1 MTSKKRKTL
10 LDADENDDFDD
21 DDSGSDFDDDED
33 PDQIEV
39 PGGGRDLNTAVTY
52 AQNIRSGVG
61 INVNK
66 QANSAPSGS
75 HSGSNISAAFLKF
88 GNSNSNNSSNNN
100 NNNNSHNNNKVNSSS
115 ISKPTSLLLSNN
127 SNSSNISNNSNSSSN
142 NNNNNNINNNNI
154 SVLRPTIV
162 THTTKSA
169 IAGGKFTALPTTI
182 TTKVAIDKSLNNNMP
197 KKLTAALGNAS
208 GTNTATTRIS
218 GTAGGN
224 PGSSSSSSS
233 TNLSAASA
241 YLSSG
246 AGNYL
251 NSLSTNDLMSL
262 AAYVASKGAPNSN
275 NNNNINNNINSNISN
290 NNNINNNS
298 SYFSGSG
305 GGASTSAASAAN
317 FNMAASLL
325 AQMSYAGAAT
335 PMRAPYKLPPG
346 SMPQSAAAS
355 AVKSNSGAGGG
366 SAATATAAAAAGA
379 AGGGGGG
386 GMKVNTMM
394 LEKLQKLIAL
404 NPEYLTSGIPNH
416 VMTQLFMQPMRMTQ
430 QQQQQQQQL
439 QQLQL
444 QNAAVANANAAT
456 AAAAAAAASAAVYVQ
471 QEEDE
476 VDYEEMGV
484 AETYADY
491 WPAKLKLGKKHPDA
505 VVETASLSSVDP
517 CDVYYKMSI
526 PAETI
531 NSGQLSALQLESI
544 TYASQAHDHLLPDG
558 SRAGFLIGDGAGVG
572 KGRTIAGIIYENYL
586 KGRKKA
592 LWISVSN
599 DLKYDAERDLSDIGA
614 TRIEVHALNKFKYAK
629 ISSDANNNCK
639 RGVIFS
645 TYSALIGE
653 SNNKTGKYRSRFRQL
668 LQWCGE
674 DFEGLIIFDECH
686 KAKNLC
692 PVGSGKP
699 TKTGQTVLELQQ
711 KLPKARVVYAS
722 ATGASE
728 PKNMAYMVRLGLWG
742 QGTAFGS
749 FGDFITAVE
758 RRGVGA
764 MEIVAMDMKLR
775 GMYIARQLSF
785 KGVSFKIEEVPLSKE
800 FRRIYDQSVELW
812 VEAMQK
818 FTEAAEL
825 IDAESRMKKT
835 MWGQFW
841 SSHQRFFKYLC
852 IAAKVNHAV
861 LVARESIKY
870 GKCVVIGLQSTG
882 EARTLDQLER
892 DDGELTDFVSTAKG
906 VFQSFVERHFPA
918 PDRNRINRIL
928 GLYDETPPVKQEP
941 HSLLNNNN
949 NSNNNNNNSSSGGIG
964 GSSSSRSKRKGAGKG
979 SGRKTK
985 KKKRSGSWQ
994 YSDSDEEAAH
1004 TSSGDLD
1011 NNSDNAADSDDA
1023 CDDDHAG
1030 GDNDDDDD
1038 DDDDDNNDNE
1048 ADDDENDNEAD
1059 DDEDKHDGD
1068 SDRHSVASDYSS
1080 DFNPFFMSG
1089 SDSDI
1094 DPWVNARSKKSS
1106 GSANKKT
1113 QKKSKTKKKSIKKEP
1128 KIKKEP
1134 ATGAPPASSNSNSNN
1149 NSNNNNNN
1157 NNNATMSATVVAALN
1172 AAKSRKP
1179 QQQSTQDKIQDLLQ
1193 KKQELK
1199 GTMTPVGVNGVKLN
1213 YGPPPKDAIERACTM
1228 KEELLRKIERL
1239 GARLP
1244 PNTLDQLIDE
1254 LGGPDNVAEMTGRRG
1269 RVVQS
1274 DDGSIQYES
1283 RTESDV
1289 PLETLNI
1296 TEKQRFM
1303 DGQKDVAIISEAASS
1318 GISLQSDRRV
1328 FNQRRRVHITL
1339 ELPWSADRAIQQFG
1353 RTHRSNQVNAP
1364 EYIFLIS
1371 DLAGERRFAST
1382 VAKRLESLGA
1392 LTHGDRRATET
1403 RDLSQFNIDNKYG
1416 RQALETVMRTIM
1428 GYESPLVPPPTDYS
1442 GEFFKDIAGA
1452 LVGVG
1457 IIVNSESHPGVLSL
1471 DKDYNNISK
1480 FLNRILGCPV
1490 DLQNRLFKYFTDTM
1504 TAIINQAKR
1513 GGRFDL
1519 GIVDLGAAGENV
1531 TRVRLMRFMRKH
1543 ATGVAPTEL
1552 HTVRVERG
1560 MIWQEAIDKYADLF
1574 NEHEGFYTSHQLRN
1588 QKRTAILVV
1597 VIEQQPARSSTDADS
1612 SSKAQKKKS
1621 RTKKEIMCQIYRP
1634 NTGLQVRHE
1643 SLAELEK
1650 KYRKVASEEA
1660 EPHWTEQYD
1669 ASVHTCS
1676 HAYWNGN
1683 CRNVSLGNDCE
1694 VGLRQRLYHVLAGSV
1709 LSVWG
1714 RVEHILNTR
1723 SNSKMQVIRMKTT
1736 EGEKIVGTMIPKSC
1750 FEPLMNDLRSDSEK
1764 QEEFNY

>member
-1 MTSKKRKTL
+1 MTSKKRKTP
-10 LDADENDDFDD
+10 FDD
-21 DDSGSDFDDDED
+21 DDDIDEDDSGSDFDDDED
-33 PDQIEV
+33 PDLIEV

-61 INVNK
+61 VTK
-66 QANSAPSGS
+66 GQAPTPPTAASGLPT
-75 HSGSNISAAFLKF
+75 IT
-88 GNSNSNNSSNNN
+88 NNSTVAPKIVISQNN
-100 NNNNSHNNNKVNSSS
+100 
-115 ISKPTSLLLSNN
+115 IKPISLLR
-127 SNSSNISNNSNSSSN
+127 I
-142 NNNNNNINNNNI
+142 NNNNNNII
-154 SVLRPTIV
+154 SGSSSNGNKI
-162 THTTKSA
+162 
-169 IAGGKFTALPTTI
+169 ITTI
-182 TTKVAIDKSLNNNMP
+182 TGGGAATLVKGTPGVVGTGAVTGGVTTAATAKIGGVTLGGKITPIPTVIARKVGGGGLENSLNNMP
-197 KKLTAALGNAS
+197 KKLNNAITAMGSPAA
-208 GTNTATTRIS
+208 R
-218 GTAGGN
+218 
-224 PGSSSSSSS
+224 SSSSSNSS
-233 TNLSAASA
+233 S
-241 YLSSG
+241 SSG
-246 AGNYL
+246 FGSGGGSNTTSNYL
-251 NSLSTNDLMSL
+251 NSLSTNELMNL
-262 AAYVASKGAPNSN
+262 AAYVAAKGSSSPLPPPPSTAANSVR
-275 NNNNINNNINSNISN
+275 NSPGAGGAFFDGIR
-290 NNNINNNS
+290 
-298 SYFSGSG
+298 GGG
-305 GGASTSAASAAN
+305 GGATTSASAAN

-325 AQMSYAGAAT
+325 AQMSYGGGVGAIRPYKVTAGA
-335 PMRAPYKLPPG
+335 PG
-346 SMPQSAAAS
+346 
-355 AVKSNSGAGGG
+355 
-366 SAATATAAAAAGA
+366 TAIVGNTANKQQQPTA
-379 AGGGGGG
+379 AGGGGASPAG
-386 GMKVNTMM
+386 GMKGNVTMM
-394 LEKLQKLIAL
+394 EAVRKLIAL
-404 NPEYLTSGIPNH
+404 NPQYLTSGIPNDAI
-416 VMTQLFMQPMRMTQ
+416 QLF
-430 QQQQQQQQL
+430 L
-439 QQLQL
+439 QTTNQRAQTTPTMS
-444 QNAAVANANAAT
+444 QMPVTAS
-456 AAAAAAAASAAVYVQ
+456 AAAAAAAAAAAHASAVAFGQ

-491 WPAKLKLGKKHPDA
+491 WPAKLRLGKKHPDA
-505 VVETASLSSVDP
+505 VVETASLSSVEP
-517 CDVYYKMSI
+517 CDVYYRLDI
-526 PAETI
+526 PQETI

-572 KGRTIAGIIYENYL
+572 KGRTIAGIIYENFL

-599 DLKYDAERDLSDIGA
+599 DLKYDAERDLADIGA
-614 TRIEVHALNKFKYAK
+614 TRISVHALNKFKYAK
-629 ISSDANNNCK
+629 ISSQVNNNCK

-742 QGTAFGS
+742 QGTAFGG
-749 FGDFITAVE
+749 FNDFITAVE

-785 KGVSFKIEEVPLSKE
+785 KGVSFRIEEVPLTKE
-800 FRRIYDQSVELW
+800 FRKIYDQSVELW

-852 IAAKVNHAV
+852 IAAKVNHAI

-928 GLYDETPPVKQEP
+928 GLYDDSSSPLE
-941 HSLLNNNN
+941 S
-949 NSNNNNNNSSSGGIG
+949 SSSSNNNNSSAMAG
-964 GSSSSRSKRKGAGKG
+964 SKRKGVGSTNGKAA
-979 SGRKTK
+979 K
-985 KKKRSGSWQ
+985 KLKKRSSG
-994 YSDSDEEAAH
+994 SDSDEDTDT
-1004 TSSGDLD
+1004 TSRKQKRRKNSDSDDGH
-1011 NNSDNAADSDDA
+1011 NSDNAAAFRSSDAEEDDDDEENEETDEDEDEDEDSDDHHGA
-1023 CDDDHAG
+1023 
-1030 GDNDDDDD
+1030 
-1038 DDDDDNNDNE
+1038 
-1048 ADDDENDNEAD
+1048 
-1059 DDEDKHDGD
+1059 D
-1068 SDRHSVASDYSS
+1068 SDVASDASS
-1080 DFNPFFMSG
+1080 DFNPFFSG

-1106 GSANKKT
+1106 SAKKVT
-1113 QKKSKTKKKSIKKEP
+1113 KKKTKKKVKKET
-1128 KIKKEP
+1128 KSKKEKDTE
-1134 ATGAPPASSNSNSNN
+1134 ATSSSAKTSTTTTD
-1149 NSNNNNNN
+1149 
-1157 NNNATMSATVVAALN
+1157 AMSAAVAAALN
-1172 AAKSRKP
+1172 AAKTRKS
-1179 QQQSTQDKIQDLLQ
+1179 QLSTQDKIQDLLQ

-1199 GTMTPVGVNGVKLN
+1199 GTVTPIGVNGVKMN

-1239 GARLP
+1239 GSRLP

-1269 RVVQS
+1269 RVVQN

-1283 RTESDV
+1283 RIESDV

-1303 DGQKDVAIISEAASS
+1303 NGQKDVAIISEAASS

-1428 GYESPLVPPPTDYS
+1428 GYETPLVPPPTDYS

-1504 TAIINQAKR
+1504 TAIIQQAKR

-1531 TRVRLMRFMRKH
+1531 TRVRLIRFVRKH

-1560 MIWQEAIDKYADLF
+1560 MIWQEAMDKYADLF
-1574 NEHEGFYTSHQLRN
+1574 NENEGFYLSHQLRN
-1588 QKRTAILVV
+1588 QKRTAIMV
-1597 VIEQQPARSSTDADS
+1597 VILPSNSTNSGSSSSSTTGDS
-1612 SSKAQKKKS
+1612 DNLKKKKAS
-1621 RTKKEIMCQIYRP
+1621 RSKKEIMCQIYRP

-1643 SLAELEK
+1643 SLFELEK
-1650 KYRKVASEEA
+1650 KYRKVQMSEA

-1669 ASVHTCS
+1669 ASVNTCS

-1736 EGEKIVGTMIPKSC
+1736 DDEKIVGTLIPKSC
-1750 FEPLMNDLRSDSEK
+1750 FETLMNDLRSDSEK

>member
-10 LDADENDDFDD
+10 LDADDDDDNFDE

-61 INVNK
+61 VVTKGGTPI
-66 QANSAPSGS
+66 PISGAKIVLS
-75 HSGSNISAAFLKF
+75 KNNI
-88 GNSNSNNSSNNN
+88 
-100 NNNNSHNNNKVNSSS
+100 
-115 ISKPTSLLLSNN
+115 KPISLLR
-127 SNSSNISNNSNSSSN
+127 IN
-142 NNNNNNINNNNI
+142 NNNNNNIIASGINNNSNGNNTAVRQI
-154 SVLRPTIV
+154 I
-162 THTTKSA
+162 TTATTGAGAASTVGGVA
-169 IAGGKFTALPTTI
+169 LGGKITAIPII
-182 TTKVAIDKSLNNNMP
+182 TRKVAVENNLNNMP
-197 KKLTAALGNAS
+197 KKLNNTITAMGSPAARSTGNAAGS
-208 GTNTATTRIS
+208 
-218 GTAGGN
+218 AGGGV
-224 PGSSSSSSS
+224 GSTSS
-233 TNLSAASA
+233 
-241 YLSSG
+241 
-246 AGNYL
+246 YL
-251 NSLSTNDLMSL
+251 NSLSTNELMNL
-262 AAYVASKGAPNSN
+262 AAYVAAKGSNAPPPPPPSTAANSVR
-275 NNNNINNNINSNISN
+275 
-290 NNNINNNS
+290 S
-298 SYFSGSG
+298 SPPGGNPGGNFFSGSA
-305 GGASTSAASAAN
+305 ASTSASAAN

-325 AQMSYAGAAT
+325 AQMSYAGGVPPIRPFKVAGAMGNSQKPSVAT
-335 PMRAPYKLPPG
+335 SAG
-346 SMPQSAAAS
+346 SA
-355 AVKSNSGAGGG
+355 GGGG
-366 SAATATAAAAAGA
+366 SAGGATAASGVK
-379 AGGGGGG
+379 G
-386 GMKVNTMM
+386 NNSMM
-394 LEKLQKLIAL
+394 EAVQKLIAM
-404 NPEYLTSGIPNH
+404 NPEYLTSGIPNN
-416 VMTQLFMQPMRMTQ
+416 VFQLFMQSMQRPPTNPAPMQPVNSGFM
-430 QQQQQQQQL
+430 
-439 QQLQL
+439 
-444 QNAAVANANAAT
+444 AAS
-456 AAAAAAAASAAVYVQ
+456 AAAAAAAQAAAQASAAAYVQ

-505 VVETASLSSVDP
+505 VVETASLSSVEP
-517 CDVYYKMSI
+517 CDVYYKLSL
-526 PAETI
+526 PLETI
-531 NSGQLSALQLESI
+531 NSGHLSALQLESI

-614 TRIEVHALNKFKYAK
+614 TRIDVHALNKFKYAK
-629 ISSDANNNCK
+629 ISSDVNNNCK

-742 QGTAFGS
+742 QGTAFGN
-749 FGDFITAVE
+749 FNDFITAVE

-800 FRRIYDQSVELW
+800 FRKIYDQSVELW

-928 GLYDETPPVKQEP
+928 GLYDETPSQLSIADSTS
-941 HSLLNNNN
+941 SLGNNNN
-949 NSNNNNNNSSSGGIG
+949 NTTAAA
-964 GSSSSRSKRKGAGKG
+964 KRKGAGNSDNG
-979 SGRKTK
+979 SSTGGKSK

-994 YSDSDEEAAH
+994 YSDSDDDDAGRKRNRKRDAGN
-1004 TSSGDLD
+1004 S
-1011 NNSDNAADSDDA
+1011 NSDSDEANSDDEFRS
-1023 CDDDHAG
+1023 DL
-1030 GDNDDDDD
+1030 
-1038 DDDDDNNDNE
+1038 
-1048 ADDDENDNEAD
+1048 
-1059 DDEDKHDGD
+1059 DDEDEDDEDHDVD
-1068 SDRHSVASDYSS
+1068 SDRRSVASDASS
-1080 DFNPFFMSG
+1080 DFNPFFSG

-1094 DPWVNARSKKSS
+1094 DPWVNARSKKST
-1106 GSANKKT
+1106 KKT
-1113 QKKSKTKKKSIKKEP
+1113 QKKTKKKVKKEKP
-1128 KIKKEP
+1128 KKE
-1134 ATGAPPASSNSNSNN
+1134 ASSSAANSGTTDPSG
-1149 NSNNNNNN
+1149 ST
-1157 NNNATMSATVVAALN
+1157 AMSATVVAALN
-1172 AAKSRKP
+1172 AAKTRKS
-1179 QQQSTQDKIQDLLQ
+1179 QLSTQDKIQDLLQ

-1199 GTMTPVGVNGVKLN
+1199 GTVTPVGVNGVKLN

-1239 GARLP
+1239 GSRLP

-1269 RVVQS
+1269 RVVQN
-1274 DDGSIQYES
+1274 DEGNIQYES

-1457 IIVNSESHPGVLSL
+1457 IIVNSESNPGVLSL

-1504 TAIINQAKR
+1504 TAIIQQAKR

-1531 TRVRLMRFMRKH
+1531 TRCRLIRFVRKH
-1543 ATGVAPTEL
+1543 ATGVAPTEM

-1574 NEHEGFYTSHQLRN
+1574 NDNEGFYLSHQLRN
-1588 QKRTAILVV
+1588 QKRTAIMV
-1597 VIEQQPARSSTDADS
+1597 VILEQQPPRNSSSTSSTTDS
-1612 SSKAQKKKS
+1612 DNGGKKKKS
-1621 RTKKEIMCQIYRP
+1621 RSKKEIMCQIYRP

-1643 SLAELEK
+1643 SLFELEK

-1669 ASVHTCS
+1669 ASVNTCS

-1750 FEPLMNDLRSDSEK
+1750 FEPLMADLRSDSEK

>member
-1 MTSKKRKTL
+1 QTSKKRKTPF
-10 LDADENDDFDD
+10 DNDDDDDDNFDD

-52 AQNIRSGVG
+52 AKNIRSGGASVPKEDTDPVPT
-61 INVNK
+61 I
-66 QANSAPSGS
+66 SGAK
-75 HSGSNISAAFLKF
+75 IIL
-88 GNSNSNNSSNNN
+88 NNN
-100 NNNNSHNNNKVNSSS
+100 N
-115 ISKPTSLLLSNN
+115 KPISLLR
-127 SNSSNISNNSNSSSN
+127 
-142 NNNNNNINNNNI
+142 INNNNKATIIGTTVAPGSVVNTTNTTTASGTASGAVTLTGI
-154 SVLRPTIV
+154 SGGAKTKTITISNNNILGSNGVQVRRIITPTSAITAATKPLGGV
-162 THTTKSA
+162 TAATA
-169 IAGGKFTALPTTI
+169 IAGVAVGGKI
-182 TTKVAIDKSLNNNMP
+182 TPIPITRKVVLEPSSLSNMP
-197 KKLTAALGNAS
+197 KKQTVMNLAA
-208 GTNTATTRIS
+208 
-218 GTAGGN
+218 AGGA
-224 PGSSSSSSS
+224 GSGAAGGGAAGSGSGGGVASS
-233 TNLSAASA
+233 

-246 AGNYL
+246 AGSYL
-251 NSLSTNDLMSL
+251 NSLSTNELMNL
-262 AAYVASKGAPNSN
+262 AAYVAAKGSSNPPPPPPSTATNSVK
-275 NNNNINNNINSNISN
+275 SLAS
-290 NNNINNNS
+290 
-298 SYFSGSG
+298 SGSG
-305 GGASTSAASAAN
+305 FFGVPSAASTSASAAN

-325 AQMSYAGAAT
+325 AQMNFAAAGT
-335 PMRAPYKLPPG
+335 PIRPYKVVPAVTQQKPP
-346 SMPQSAAAS
+346 MPVSPSAAPFAPA
-355 AVKSNSGAGGG
+355 AVAAG
-366 SAATATAAAAAGA
+366 AAGA
-379 AGGGGGG
+379 AGGGGVPG
-386 GMKVNTMM
+386 NNNM
-394 LEKLQKLIAL
+394 LMAVKNLIAM
-404 NPEYLTSGIPNH
+404 NPEYMTSGIPNN
-416 VMTQLFMQPMRMTQ
+416 VLQLFMQSMQ
-430 QQQQQQQQL
+430 QP
-439 QQLQL
+439 
-444 QNAAVANANAAT
+444 ARP
-456 AAAAAAAASAAVYVQ
+456 ASAVPASRSGHSLLSSPGSVSATVFVQ
-471 QEEDE
+471 QEDDE
-476 VDYEEMGV
+476 ADYEEMGV

-491 WPAKLKLGKKHPDA
+491 WPAKLQLGKKHPDA
-505 VVETASLSSVDP
+505 VVETASLSSVEP
-517 CDVYYKMSI
+517 CDVYYELSI

-592 LWISVSN
+592 LWVSVSN

-614 TRIEVHALNKFKYAK
+614 TRIGVHALNKFKYAK
-629 ISSDANNNCK
+629 ISSDVNNNCK

-711 KLPKARVVYAS
+711 RLPKARVVYAS

-742 QGTAFGS
+742 QGTAFGN
-749 FGDFITAVE
+749 FNDFITAVE

-800 FRRIYDQSVELW
+800 FRKIYDQSVELW

-892 DDGELTDFVSTAKG
+892 DDGELSDFVSTAKG

-928 GLYDETPPVKQEP
+928 GLYDDGPAGD
-941 HSLLNNNN
+941 NNNHG
-949 NSNNNNNNSSSGGIG
+949 SSGS
-964 GSSSSRSKRKGAGKG
+964 GSVSGKRKTGGHDNGKA
-979 SGRKTK
+979 K

-994 YSDSDEEAAH
+994 DSDSDGDGDGERKPKIEPNSPNSDSDGANSDGAFG
-1004 TSSGDLD
+1004 SDLD
-1011 NNSDNAADSDDA
+1011 DED
-1023 CDDDHAG
+1023 
-1030 GDNDDDDD
+1030 
-1038 DDDDDNNDNE
+1038 E
-1048 ADDDENDNEAD
+1048 DENDD
-1059 DDEDKHDGD
+1059 SDGD
-1068 SDRHSVASDYSS
+1068 SDRQSGASDASS
-1080 DFNPFFMSG
+1080 DFNPFFSG

-1094 DPWVNARSKKSS
+1094 DPWVNARSKKS
-1106 GSANKKT
+1106 NKK
-1113 QKKSKTKKKSIKKEP
+1113 KVLKKTKKKLKSE
-1128 KIKKEP
+1128 KIKKEGGLTSSS
-1134 ATGAPPASSNSNSNN
+1134 AASTTSDAANS
-1149 NSNNNNNN
+1149 
-1157 NNNATMSATVVAALN
+1157 AMSAAVAAALN
-1172 AAKSRKP
+1172 AAKTRKS
-1179 QQQSTQDKIQDLLQ
+1179 QLSTQDKIQDLLQ

-1199 GTMTPVGVNGVKLN
+1199 GTVTPVGVNGVRLN

-1269 RVVQS
+1269 RVVQN
-1274 DDGSIQYES
+1274 DDGFIQYES

-1457 IIVNSESHPGVLSL
+1457 IIVNSESNPGVLSL

-1504 TAIINQAKR
+1504 TAIILQAKR

-1531 TRVRLMRFMRKH
+1531 TRVRLLRFVRKH

-1574 NEHEGFYTSHQLRN
+1574 NEHEGFYLSHQLRN

-1597 VIEQQPARSSTDADS
+1597 IMDQPPPRSSTSTTNAEAET
-1612 SSKAQKKKS
+1612 KRKKRS
-1621 RTKKEIMCQIYRP
+1621 KKETMCQIYRP

-1643 SLAELEK
+1643 SLFELEK

-1660 EPHWTEQYD
+1660 EPHWSEQYD
-1669 ASVHTCS
+1669 ASVNTCS

-1683 CRNVSLGNDCE
+1683 CRNVSVGHDCE

-1750 FEPLMNDLRSDSEK
+1750 FEPLMSDLRKDSEK
-1764 QEEFNY
+1764 EEEFNY

>member
-1 MTSKKRKTL
+1 TSKKRKTP
-10 LDADENDDFDD
+10 FDD
-21 DDSGSDFDDDED
+21 DDIDEDDSGSDFDDDED
-33 PDQIEV
+33 PDLIEV

-61 INVNK
+61 VTK
-66 QANSAPSGS
+66 GPAPAPSVAATG
-75 HSGSNISAAFLKF
+75 GIPKIANISTLGPKIVI
-88 GNSNSNNSSNNN
+88 SQNN
-100 NNNNSHNNNKVNSSS
+100 
-115 ISKPTSLLLSNN
+115 IKPISLLR
-127 SNSSNISNNSNSSSN
+127 I
-142 NNNNNNINNNNI
+142 NNNNNNIITGSSNGNKI
-154 SVLRPTIV
+154 ITTTTGGAAGLIKGVGTGVVTGGVTTAKIGGVTLGGKITPIPTI
-162 THTTKSA
+162 
-169 IAGGKFTALPTTI
+169 IARKVGGGLEN
-182 TTKVAIDKSLNNNMP
+182 SLNNMP
-197 KKLTAALGNAS
+197 KKLNNAITAMGSPAARS
-208 GTNTATTRIS
+208 TNS
-218 GTAGGN
+218 SSSSSN
-224 PGSSSSSSS
+224 NNSSSSSSS
-233 TNLSAASA
+233 MSSAFGSGGTNTTS
-241 YLSSG
+241 
-246 AGNYL
+246 NYL
-251 NSLSTNDLMSL
+251 NSLSTNELMNL
-262 AAYVASKGAPNSN
+262 AAYVAAKG
-275 NNNNINNNINSNISN
+275 
-290 NNNINNNS
+290 NS
-298 SYFSGSG
+298 SPLPPPPSTAANSVRSSPGGGGTFFDGMGG
-305 GGASTSAASAAN
+305 GGATTSASAAN

-325 AQMSYAGAAT
+325 AQMSYAGGVS
-335 PMRAPYKLPPG
+335 PIRPYKVTPG
-346 SMPQSAAAS
+346 TPGNANVGNTINKQQL
-355 AVKSNSGAGGG
+355 
-366 SAATATAAAAAGA
+366 TTT
-379 AGGGGGG
+379 AGGGGGTPAGGGAG
-386 GMKVNTMM
+386 GMKGNITMM
-394 LEKLQKLIAL
+394 EAVRKLIAL
-404 NPEYLTSGIPNH
+404 NPQYLTSGIPNDAI
-416 VMTQLFMQPMRMTQ
+416 QLFLQSTNQRAQTPTIMPPMPVT
-430 QQQQQQQQL
+430 
-439 QQLQL
+439 
-444 QNAAVANANAAT
+444 AN
-456 AAAAAAAASAAVYVQ
+456 AAAAAAAAAHASAVAYVQ

-491 WPAKLKLGKKHPDA
+491 WPAKLRLGKKHPDA
-505 VVETASLSSVDP
+505 VVETASLSSVEP
-517 CDVYYKMSI
+517 CDVYYRLDI
-526 PAETI
+526 PQETI
-531 NSGQLSALQLESI
+531 QSGQLSALQLESI

-572 KGRTIAGIIYENYL
+572 KGRTIAGIIYENFL

-599 DLKYDAERDLSDIGA
+599 DLKYDAERDLADIGA
-614 TRIEVHALNKFKYAK
+614 GRINVHALNKFKYAK
-629 ISSDANNNCK
+629 ISSSVNNNCK

-742 QGTAFGS
+742 QGTAFGC
-749 FGDFITAVE
+749 FNDFITAVE

-785 KGVSFKIEEVPLSKE
+785 KGVSFRIEEVPLTKE
-800 FRRIYDQSVELW
+800 FRKIYDQSVELW

-852 IAAKVNHAV
+852 IAAKVSHAI

-928 GLYDETPPVKQEP
+928 GLYDDSSSPLE
-941 HSLLNNNN
+941 S
-949 NSNNNNNNSSSGGIG
+949 SSSYNNNNSSAAAA
-964 GSSSSRSKRKGAGKG
+964 SKRKGVSTSNGKA
-979 SGRKTK
+979 K
-985 KKKRSGSWQ
+985 KLKKRSGSSSDSDVESEVSRKQ
-994 YSDSDEEAAH
+994 KRRKNSDSDE
-1004 TSSGDLD
+1004 GQ
-1011 NNSDNAADSDDA
+1011 NSDDNAAFRSDA
-1023 CDDDHAG
+1023 
-1030 GDNDDDDD
+1030 DDDDD
-1038 DDDDDNNDNE
+1038 DE
-1048 ADDDENDNEAD
+1048 DEDEDED
-1059 DDEDKHDGD
+1059 DDEDDD
-1068 SDRHSVASDYSS
+1068 SDDHEAESDVASDASS
-1080 DFNPFFMSG
+1080 DFNPFFSG

-1106 GSANKKT
+1106 SKKVT
-1113 QKKSKTKKKSIKKEP
+1113 KKKTKKKVKKETKP
-1128 KIKKEP
+1128 KKEKETEA
-1134 ATGAPPASSNSNSNN
+1134 ATSSTSSKTSTTTTNTTD
-1149 NSNNNNNN
+1149 
-1157 NNNATMSATVVAALN
+1157 AMSAAVAAALN
-1172 AAKSRKP
+1172 AAKSRKS
-1179 QQQSTQDKIQDLLQ
+1179 QLSTQDKIQDLLQ

-1199 GTMTPVGVNGVKLN
+1199 GTVTPIGVNGVKMN

-1239 GARLP
+1239 GSRLP

-1269 RVVQS
+1269 RVVQN

-1283 RTESDV
+1283 RIESDV

-1303 DGQKDVAIISEAASS
+1303 NGQKDVAIISEAASS

-1328 FNQRRRVHITL
+1328 ANQRRRVHITL

-1428 GYESPLVPPPTDYS
+1428 GYEAPLVPPPTDYS

-1457 IIVNSESHPGVLSL
+1457 IIVNTESHPGVLSL

-1504 TAIINQAKR
+1504 TAIIQQAKR

-1531 TRVRLMRFMRKH
+1531 TRVRLIRFLRKH

-1560 MIWQEAIDKYADLF
+1560 MIWQEALDKYADLF
-1574 NEHEGFYTSHQLRN
+1574 NENEGFYLSHQLRN
-1588 QKRTAILVV
+1588 QKRTAIMV
-1597 VIEQQPARSSTDADS
+1597 VILPYSATNSSSSSSTAGDS
-1612 SSKAQKKKS
+1612 DNPKKKKATRS
-1621 RTKKEIMCQIYRP
+1621 KKEIMCQIYRP

-1643 SLAELEK
+1643 SLFELEK
-1650 KYRKVASEEA
+1650 KYRKVQMTEA

-1669 ASVHTCS
+1669 ASVNTCS

-1736 EGEKIVGTMIPKSC
+1736 DDEKIVGTLIPKSC
-1750 FEPLMNDLRSDSEK
+1750 FETLMNDLRSDSEK
-1764 QEEFNY
+1764 HEEFNY